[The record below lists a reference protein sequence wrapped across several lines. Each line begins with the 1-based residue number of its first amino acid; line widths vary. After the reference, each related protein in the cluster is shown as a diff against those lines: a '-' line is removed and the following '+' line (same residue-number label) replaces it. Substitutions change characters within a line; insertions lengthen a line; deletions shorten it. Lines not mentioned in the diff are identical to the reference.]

1 MGLGMD
7 ICRWL
12 GIEPAGRAERE
23 REVLDTVCEVL
34 DHLTP
39 ARARYVAAFAY
50 LLGRVAG
57 ADVEITAGERDVMER
72 LVAEEGALSAD
83 EASAVVKLALAE
95 GRRFG
100 GTHNLHVTL
109 EFAAQTTSEQRM
121 GLLRCLFAV
130 SAADANVTVL
140 EDNEIRGITREL
152 RIEHADFIRARGEV
166 QAHLAVLRHNL

>member
-1 MGLGMD
+1 MGLGVE

-12 GIEPAGRAERE
+12 GIERIERPGRE

-50 LLGRVAG
+50 LLGRVAR

-72 LVAEEGALSAD
+72 LVAQEGALSAE
-83 EASAVVKLALAE
+83 EASAVVALALAE
-95 GRRFG
+95 GHRFG
-100 GTHNLHVTL
+100 GTHNLHVTR
-109 EFAAQTTSEQRM
+109 EFAAQTTSEERM

-130 SAADANVTVL
+130 SAADANVTVM

-166 QAHLAVLRHNL
+166 RAHLAVLRHNL